1 MTAKELQSGALQQL
15 LSISDELPQ
24 GPLREGIF
32 AQLRAAP
39 SASLFILSREA
50 QSEEVRCEAATILSA
65 RLRED
70 DAQSP
75 ESPPTDAVSQG
86 ELPAE
91 LATHRHFY
99 KFPENEGWV
108 LTTRSGTRVA
118 VFSSEAELDQWWR
131 GLKKQRGRI
140 LTRVRRDKP

>member
-1 MTAKELQSGALQQL
+1 MIIKELQSGPLQQL
-15 LSISDELPQ
+15 LSLGDELPA
-24 GPLREGIF
+24 GPAREGVL

-39 SASLFILSREA
+39 SAALFILSRES
-50 QSEEVRCEAATILSA
+50 QSEAVRGEAAAVLSA
-65 RLRED
+65 RLRD
-70 DAQSP
+70 DDVAPP
-75 ESPPTDAVSQG
+75 EPPPFDPVSQR

-99 KFPENEGWV
+99 KFPEGEGWV
-108 LTTRSGTRVA
+108 LTTRSGIKVA
-118 VFSSEAELDQWWR
+118 VFASEAELDQWWR